1 MNNVLYNVGGIY
13 LKQVNSNTPG
23 GPQAVAV
30 PKERQRAA
38 LKWVLAQMKDS
49 SWLEQPALTE
59 KLPLHVD
66 LSSILRFNFC
76 RAFFTYYKNVM
87 LSSHISDNPYTP
99 QEYMND
105 LYNIVF
111 ENTIKGRSL
120 SPSERLIQR
129 MFVDASADV
138 AASEAKRLKLGG
150 IAEAYAPSVD
160 EIALLGLD
168 DTGLVERYLTPLRE
182 AEEEHGKGFVAS
194 KLWNADALSHGYGW
208 QYNVQLRSI
217 DESRALFVNVN
228 DRILKLL
235 RSREK
240 SASGE
245 TRAHY
250 QGMIYVLERSMFP
263 SQKN

>member
-1 MNNVLYNVGGIY
+1 MLNVGGIY
-13 LKQVNSNTPG
+13 LKQVNSNTAG
-23 GPQAVAV
+23 GPQAIAV

-38 LKWVLAQMKDS
+38 LKWVLAKMKDS

-105 LYNIVF
+105 LYDIIF
-111 ENTIKGRSL
+111 ENTVKGRSL

-129 MFVDASADV
+129 MFVDAAADV
-138 AASEAKRLKLGG
+138 AASEAKRMKLGG

-160 EIALLGLD
+160 EFARKERLG
-168 DTGLVERYLTPLRE
+168 
-182 AEEEHGKGFVAS
+182 
-194 KLWNADALSHGYGW
+194 
-208 QYNVQLRSI
+208 
-217 DESRALFVNVN
+217 
-228 DRILKLL
+228 
-235 RSREK
+235 
-240 SASGE
+240 
-245 TRAHY
+245 
-250 QGMIYVLERSMFP
+250 
-263 SQKN
+263 

>member
-1 MNNVLYNVGGIY
+1 M
-13 LKQVNSNTPG
+13 
-23 GPQAVAV
+23 

-217 DESRALFVNVN
+217 DESRALFVSVN